1 MRKLNLADVTSSVGL
16 PVKSGTLQH
25 LQLAYQEALTALAN
39 SIIGR
44 SADFANAYVLYGL
57 VNSGTSGAMVV
68 SAGAIYYNGEVF
80 LVDAFSLTV
89 TDTAVANV
97 VTTFFG
103 TNADPVTFTD
113 GISRN
118 VHQIRKIVFTDDATG
133 SGLFDF
139 ADMLQTPQVLV
150 NMQQDDLGEAFII
163 KFDQDKAVFFAAAT
177 MNCTIDFDFTNA
189 VAGAVV
195 RLKWTFRSG
204 RPWTFGSGRTL
215 TINTPSGSTIIK
227 DSGDLGSVAS
237 NTNLLY
243 AVYLGLNA
251 AGNHEVSYTI
261 KQV

>member
-1 MRKLNLADVTSSVGL
+1 MRKLNTSNVSTTVGL
-16 PVKSGTLQH
+16 PIKAGTLQH

-44 SADFANAYVLYGL
+44 AADFSNAYVLYGL
-57 VNSGTSGAMVV
+57 VNSGSGGALVV

-80 LVDAFSLTV
+80 LVDAFSLTPV
-89 TDTAVANV
+89 DTAVAGI
-97 VTTFFG
+97 VTTFYN
-103 TNADPVTFTD
+103 TEADPVTFTD

-118 VHQIRKIVFTDDATG
+118 VHQIRKIVFTDGATG

-139 ADMLQTPQVLV
+139 ADMLQTPLVLV
-150 NMQQDDLGEAFII
+150 NARQDDLGEAFIM

-177 MNCTIDFDFTNA
+177 MDCTIDFDFDNA
-189 VAGAVV
+189 VPGAVV
-195 RLKWTFRSG
+195 RLKWTF
-204 RPWTFGSGRTL
+204 GSGRTL
-215 TINTPSGSTIIK
+215 SINTPAGSTIIK

-243 AVYLGLNA
+243 AVYVGRNA
-251 AGNHEVSYTI
+251 AGNHEVSYTL